1 MDSGQRLDTMEGYND
16 LYGDEEDSDDIG
28 DCEFKYGASDDEED
42 DNNERDKNVSLGQP
56 NLGNVK
62 K

>member
-1 MDSGQRLDTMEGYND
+1 M
-16 LYGDEEDSDDIG
+16 LY
-28 DCEFKYGASDDEED
+28 ASDDEED
-42 DNNERDKNVSLGQP
+42 DNNERDNNVPLGQP

>member
-1 MDSGQRLDTMEGYND
+1 MEGYND

-42 DNNERDKNVSLGQP
+42 DNNERDNNVPLGQP